1 VLSSA
6 YLAGVLF
13 FALVSALHDIPQAFR
28 DYRDRRLLTLASLAG
43 YVALIA
49 AVCVLW
55 PVVAV
60 GVAGLLGWKRFTGE
74 I

>member
-1 VLSSA
+1 MLSAA
-6 YLAGVLF
+6 YLVGVAF
-13 FALVSALHDIPQAFR
+13 FALVSLAHDIPQAFR

-43 YVALIA
+43 YVALIGL
-49 AVCVLW
+49 VCVLW
-55 PVVAV
+55 PVVAL